1 MQELKCLNC
10 GSPLEKSGDTYTC
23 KYCGSEYSDD
33 EISNVI
39 NNYGT
44 ANIVINNIKSDK
56 ASVEDY
62 LSEVEKNISL
72 RNYAVAIE
80 ILDEAVKFYADNYK
94 IWMAY
99 VRAYTEN
106 YTKFFDKKHEVYLE
120 KANAVANETERAKIK
135 DEYAVFI
142 RKRDAEIN
150 RETVKEEERKSS
162 VGWFIAIIIT
172 VCVIA
177 LVVKMAS

>member
-10 GSPLEKSGDTYTC
+10 GSPLEKSGDTYIC

-62 LSEVEKNISL
+62 LSSSFTVSLLISASLL
-72 RNYAVAIE
+72 RINT
-80 ILDEAVKFYADNYK
+80 
-94 IWMAY
+94 AY
-99 VRAYTEN
+99 
-106 YTKFFDKKHEVYLE
+106 
-120 KANAVANETERAKIK
+120 
-135 DEYAVFI
+135 
-142 RKRDAEIN
+142 
-150 RETVKEEERKSS
+150 SS
-162 VGWFIAIIIT
+162 LIFARSVSFAT
-172 VCVIA
+172 A
-177 LVVKMAS
+177 LAFSR